1 MQYKSILIKQL
12 QGGNGTNIK
21 PSYKGGVSTHSSDE
35 HTDSLCSDSLVCGNS
50 SPANPIGS
58 NGSPL
63 ATSLKVKANRNDL
76 AHGLKSF
83 EEVGRD
89 YTVEE
94 IISIKQEVVEYL
106 DRILKNIQDYL
117 NNQEYLDSSTSS

>member
-21 PSYKGGVSTHSSDE
+21 PSYKGGVSTHFSDE

-50 SPANPIGS
+50 SPANPIGA

-63 ATSLKVKANRNDL
+63 ATSLM
-76 AHGLKSF
+76 
-83 EEVGRD
+83 
-89 YTVEE
+89 E
-94 IISIKQEVVEYL
+94 IIIIILSGWLSAIAPTGFAL
-106 DRILKNIQDYL
+106 DTIIESNL
-117 NNQEYLDSSTSS
+117 